1 MACVYN
7 IFIHGS
13 NKKTETMAVTVHLK
27 PAGEVRVDV
36 PIPQPFFDCLMAM
49 AQLGAD
55 LHEQQMKAEI
65 LADNLLK
72 EPNKDEHSSNNK
84 VDTPDK

>member
-7 IFIHGS
+7 IWIHGS
-13 NKKTETMAVTVHLK
+13 NKETETMAVTVHLK

-36 PIPQPFFDCLMAM
+36 PIPKPFFDCLMAM

-65 LADNLLK
+65 LATNLLADPYPAK
-72 EPNKDEHSSNNK
+72 RSNN
-84 VDTPDK
+84 V